1 MKGGGFFHGF
11 SFGVGFELMR
21 RVIVPVILVLIPLM
35 LWWWLGPEK
44 PKCDSARSEAARI
57 AVAQV
62 ADRIRVERGDIKR
75 AAVLH
80 FANDPTDFVTNTL
93 RERLMD
99 GGLFDLDGTPVKE
112 KIRNIFN
119 FRNDGEYN
127 VEEAIK
133 YAKSNDLD
141 AVIIGLIDRFE
152 TVKGKAE
159 LTGSVKFIKLNSG
172 EIVEIPLTNKKIL
185 DNVPP
190 PGPTESMSFFTRIL
204 LAAVCVFIIPVLV
217 FPFLKLVMRKDSNMA
232 TAAVLIALLVIDGVI
247 ISIILGTSGTFFG
260 LATFL
265 IALAAAFGYDLY
277 MLSYAQ
283 LCRPALPG
291 TC

>member
-1 MKGGGFFHGF
+1 MKCGGFFHGF

-62 ADRIRVERGDIKR
+62 ADRICVERGDIKR

-99 GGLFDLDGTPVKE
+99 GGLLDLDGTPVEE
-112 KIRNIFN
+112 KIRNLVN
-119 FRNDGEYN
+119 LRNDGVYD
-127 VEEAIK
+127 VESAIK

-141 AVIIGLIDRFE
+141 AVIIGLIERFE

-185 DNVPP
+185 DNVPS
-190 PGPTESMSFFTRIL
+190 PGPTESMSFLTRVL
-204 LAAVCVFIIPVLV
+204 LAAVCVFIVPVLV

-247 ISIILGTSGTFFG
+247 ISIMLGTSGTFLG

-265 IALAAAFGYDLY
+265 MALAASFGYDLY

-291 TC
+291 SC